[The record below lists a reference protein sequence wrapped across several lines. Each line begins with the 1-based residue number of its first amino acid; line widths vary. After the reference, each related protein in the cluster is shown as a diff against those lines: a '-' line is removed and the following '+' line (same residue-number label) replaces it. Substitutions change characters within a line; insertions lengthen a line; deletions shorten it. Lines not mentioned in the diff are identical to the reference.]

1 MTDVR
6 IAMIGLGA
14 MCQKVH
20 LPSVASLDNATIAA
34 VCDLDTDRL
43 AAVADR
49 YGVTDRY
56 TDYRA
61 MIKEAAPD
69 GVYAVGQPHLMYDVW
84 VWCLE
89 NAIPL
94 FIEKP
99 LGLNW
104 HQAQMLARLAEDHG
118 VITQVGFQRRSS
130 PLLQMLRARCLER
143 GPIVHAVCEFYKNA
157 LEPTWGPR
165 DHMLDDCVHSI
176 DTLRWMCGGNVV
188 DIQSHCK
195 RIGVPDIN
203 WIAATLHFDN
213 GSSGMLVN
221 SWSSGRRVFRVE
233 MHAPGIC
240 ADADPEHDGILHD
253 ADGSETFDTRSV
265 AGSDELYVFGGFQEK
280 TKEFV
285 ESLAAGVERTS
296 SPFRDALETMRIAE
310 KILAQAVLSDK

>member
-6 IAMIGLGA
+6 VAMIGLGA
-14 MCQKVH
+14 MCQRVH
-20 LPSVASLDNATIAA
+20 LPSLAALEDTTI
-34 VCDLDTDRL
+34 VGMCDLDADRL
-43 AAVADR
+43 STVADQYGVADR
-49 YGVTDRY
+49 YS
-56 TDYRA
+56 DYRA
-61 MIKEAAPD
+61 MIKEVSPD

-89 NAIPL
+89 NDVPL

-104 HQAQMLARLAEDHG
+104 HQAQMLARLAADHG
-118 VITQVGFQRRSS
+118 LTTQVGFQRRSS
-130 PLLQMLRARCLER
+130 PLLRMLRDRCVER
-143 GPIVHAVCEFYKNA
+143 GPIVHAVCEFYKHA

-203 WIAATLHFDN
+203 WITATLHFDN
-213 GSSGMLVN
+213 GSTGLLVN

-240 ADADPEHDGILHD
+240 ADADPENEGTLHS
-253 ADGSETFDTRSV
+253 ADGSETFDTRAV
-265 AGSDELYVFGGFQEK
+265 AQGDELYIFGGFQAK
-280 TKEFV
+280 TREFV
-285 ESLAAGVERTS
+285 ESLRSGVEQTS

-310 KILAQAVLSDK
+310 KILAEAVLSNQ